1 MWSTL
6 ARNTSTFMIV
16 ASNFFVAGFCP
27 FTYHSNE
34 SNNLNITGNKK
45 IARRHP
51 EGASQDEGSS
61 DEILRRAL
69 GGKAGAVTM

>member
-1 MWSTL
+1 MWSTQ

-16 ASNFFVAGFCP
+16 ASNFFVAVFCP
-27 FTYHSNE
+27 FSYHSNE

-45 IARRHP
+45 IARR
-51 EGASQDEGSS
+51 QDEGSS